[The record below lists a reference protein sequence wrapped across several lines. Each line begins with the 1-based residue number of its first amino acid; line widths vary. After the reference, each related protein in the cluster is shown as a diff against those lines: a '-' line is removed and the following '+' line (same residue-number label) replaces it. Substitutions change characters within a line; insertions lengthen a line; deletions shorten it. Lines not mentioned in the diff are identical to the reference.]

1 MDEGPCLSSICPLIP
16 QESTLGMDRDLCK
29 TGVLF
34 LVCVENCQKVNLGFG
49 GCIKSYLLCVGVGS
63 QTSSSSFQVQKLDEV
78 EAVFVEVEADPPP
91 VSSFPL
97 HH

>member
-1 MDEGPCLSSICPLIP
+1 VILFDIYLLEGILS
-16 QESTLGMDRDLCK
+16 G
-29 TGVLF
+29 F
-34 LVCVENCQKVNLGFG
+34 L
-49 GCIKSYLLCVGVGS
+49 LLCVGVGS